1 MPILKREPDLFP
13 DTIFTIE
20 DPERLWRVAHVKSR
34 QEKVLSRY
42 LYDRAIP
49 FYLPQSEQTTKRG
62 GRTFKSF
69 TPLFGGYVF
78 VKAMKEDTLTIR
90 RSDVI
95 ANLIDVHDQR
105 QLQEELHQLHRLQQ
119 SGALLVP
126 YPELTVGD
134 KVRITEGVFKGY
146 EGTVI
151 REKGDIRLVVS
162 ISMLRQ
168 SIAAEFGRESIAP
181 ARKVA

>member
-1 MPILKREPDLFP
+1 MPILKRESDIFPETLFEL
-13 DTIFTIE
+13 D
-20 DPERLWRVAHVKSR
+20 DADRLWRVAHVKSR
-34 QEKVLSRY
+34 QEKVLARY
-42 LYDRAIP
+42 LLERNIP
-49 FYLPQSEQTTKRG
+49 FYLPQTEQTTKRS
-62 GRTFKSF
+62 GRTFKSY

-78 VKAMKEDTLTIR
+78 VRTIKEDTLTIR
-90 RSDVI
+90 RSEVI
-95 ANLIDVHDQR
+95 ANLIDVHDQH

-134 KVRITEGVFKGY
+134 KVRVTEGVFKGY
-146 EGTVI
+146 EGLIV
-151 REKGDIRLVVS
+151 REKGDTRLVVS

-168 SIAAEFGRESIAP
+168 SVAAEFGRESIAP